1 MEGDKKGGE
10 RSPRDPE
17 RKSPTQNKN
26 SRRESSAESP
36 STYVSAR
43 VQKVTIYY
51 PWALKYLSLYL
62 PSTSIRANDMQHII
76 ILIYAAYNMRH
87 FQQNSLL
94 SQRLWSTMLL
104 SKAKVLEKSRTLS
117 VQNFD

>member
-43 VQKVTIYY
+43 VQKVTIYD
-51 PWALKYLSLYL
+51 PFALKYLSLY
-62 PSTSIRANDMQHII
+62 STSCPDVVSNIQHII
-76 ILIYAAYNMRH
+76 YCILYTAYNMRH
-87 FQQNSLL
+87 FQRNNLANTARAL
-94 SQRLWSTMLL
+94 T
-104 SKAKVLEKSRTLS
+104 KSA
-117 VQNFD
+117 VDHKIQ